1 MMCFIIPCFVKSCT
15 GVQVTLFKKCCFLS
29 FETVRSFL
37 KFVKTEVSVG
47 DKRENFRLPVSDILY

>member
-1 MMCFIIPCFVKSCT
+1 MMCFVKSCT